1 MAKAKKTTIKTTGGR
16 KKTTSARRSSS
27 SRKQVKVMPH
37 WQYILIATVASAI
50 VLFIAYHLVFKRV
63 IFRFT
68 TCEGIKVYDTCI
80 PKGYNVY
87 GLDISHHQGKI
98 NWEKFKEE
106 NPKDTPIQF
115 VYMKA
120 SEGSDHKD
128 TQFDANWE
136 KAKEHGFTRGAYH
149 YFSPYSTGL
158 EQATMFIQT
167 VKLEKGDLAPVI
179 DVEEKP
185 DNKTLFLQELKIF
198 IAKIE
203 EHYGIK
209 PIIYSG
215 KKYKARYLND
225 KYFER
230 FPTWIAHY
238 YVDTLE
244 VNQTWTIWQCSDRG
258 RLPGINRN
266 VDINIFNGTPE
277 ALENFKKR

>member
-1 MAKAKKTTIKTTGGR
+1 MAKAKKTTIKVTGGR
-16 KKTTSARRSSS
+16 KKNTSARRSSS
-27 SRKQVKVMPH
+27 RKQVKEMPH
-37 WQYILIATVASAI
+37 WQYILIATLVSSFI
-50 VLFIAYHLVFKRV
+50 MFIAYHLMFKQV
-63 IFRFT
+63 LFRFT
-68 TCEGIKVYDTCI
+68 TCEGLKIYETCI
-80 PKGYNVY
+80 PKGYDVY

-98 NWEKFKEE
+98 NWEKFEKE
-106 NPKDTPIQF
+106 NPKEHPIQF
-115 VYMKA
+115 IYMKA
-120 SEGSDHKD
+120 CEGSDHKD
-128 TQFDANWE
+128 TQFDTNWE

-185 DNKTLFLQELKIF
+185 ANKALFMQELKIF
-198 IAKIE
+198 IAKLE
-203 EHYGIK
+203 EHYGMK

-238 YVDTLE
+238 YAEQLE
-244 VNQTWTIWQCSDRG
+244 VKSEWLIWQCTDKG
-258 RLPGINRN
+258 EIPGINHK
-266 VDINIFNGTPE
+266 VDINVFNGE
-277 ALENFKKR
+277 LQQLNELVIK

>member
-1 MAKAKKTTIKTTGGR
+1 MAIAKKTTIKVTGGR
-16 KKTTSARRSSS
+16 KKNTSARRSSS
-27 SRKQVKVMPH
+27 HKPAKEMPH
-37 WQYILIATVASAI
+37 WQYILIATLMSSFA
-50 VLFIAYHLVFKRV
+50 LFISYHLVFKQV

-68 TCEGIKVYDTCI
+68 TCEGIKIYETCI
-80 PKGYNVY
+80 PKGYDVY

-98 NWEKFKEE
+98 NWEKLKRE
-106 NPKDTPIQF
+106 NPKENPVSFI
-115 VYMKA
+115 YMKA
-120 SEGSDHKD
+120 TEGKDHKD
-128 TQFDANWE
+128 TQFDTNWQ

-149 YFSPYSTGL
+149 YFSPHSTGL
-158 EQATMFIQT
+158 EQATMFINT
-167 VKLEKGDLAPVI
+167 VKIEKGDLAPVI

-185 DNKTLFLQELKIF
+185 TDKARFLQELKIF

-225 KYFER
+225 KYFDR

-277 ALENFKKR
+277 TLENFKKR

>member
-1 MAKAKKTTIKTTGGR
+1 MAKAKKTTIKVTGGR
-16 KKTTSARRSSS
+16 KKNTSARRSSS
-27 SRKQVKVMPH
+27 RKQAKEMPH
-37 WQYILIATVASAI
+37 WQYILIAMLVSSI
-50 VLFIAYHLVFKRV
+50 VMFIAYHLVFKQV

-68 TCEGIKVYDTCI
+68 TCEGIKIYETCI

-98 NWEKFKEE
+98 NWEKLKRE
-106 NPKDTPIQF
+106 NPKENPIRF
-115 VYMKA
+115 IYMKA
-120 SEGSDHKD
+120 TEGKDHKD
-128 TQFDANWE
+128 TQFDTNWQ

-149 YFSPYSTGL
+149 YFSPHSTGL
-158 EQATMFIQT
+158 EQATMFTET
-167 VKLEKGDLAPVI
+167 VKMEKGDLAPVI

-185 DNKTLFLQELKIF
+185 TDKALFMQELKIF

-225 KYFER
+225 KYFDR

-277 ALENFKKR
+277 TLENFKKR